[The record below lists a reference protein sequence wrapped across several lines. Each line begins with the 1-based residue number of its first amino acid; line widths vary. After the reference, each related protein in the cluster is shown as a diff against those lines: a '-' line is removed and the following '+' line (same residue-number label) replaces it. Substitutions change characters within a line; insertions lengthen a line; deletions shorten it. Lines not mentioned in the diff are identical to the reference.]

1 MSQILEVSLI
11 IVPADVN
18 TKARWKYL
26 IVTKAETYKDHN
38 LQGFKIGILLSGD
51 GDL

>member
-1 MSQILEVSLI
+1 MPSILEVNLI
-11 IVPADVN
+11 IVPTDVI

-26 IVTKAETYKDHN
+26 IVTKAETYKYRN

-51 GDL
+51 VDL